1 VTTAAKGSAV
11 LALNEVEGGNDRWRK
26 TSSGING
33 VSRDGRW
40 LAIFR
45 NFSSSLYV
53 YEMPELKSVA
63 KLAALGN
70 ILRFDFSPSGAELAI
85 TSRTRV
91 EFWSTSDWK
100 RTHVVTNFTGANFTG
115 ALYTPDGRG
124 IWLTKDALTAG
135 LHDARTL
142 EPLMLLP
149 AGTLPLALSA
159 DGRQLAVSVDARRL
173 QVWDLD
179 KVHARL
185 RELGLD
191 WESIPVPTIR
201 PSH

>member
-1 VTTAAKGSAV
+1 V
-11 LALNEVEGGNDRWRK
+11 LALNEVEDGNDRWRK

-40 LAIFR
+40 LAIFG

-70 ILRFDFSPSGAELAI
+70 IIDFDFSPSGAELAI
-85 TSRTRV
+85 TSRTKV
-91 EFWSTSDWK
+91 EFWSTSNWK
-100 RTHVVTNFTGANFTG
+100 RTHIVTNFTGANFTR
-115 ALYTPDGRG
+115 ALYAPDGRG

-135 LHDARTL
+135 LYETHTL
-142 EPLMLLP
+142 QPLLLLP
-149 AGTLPLALSA
+149 ADTLPLALSV

-173 QVWDLD
+173 QIWDLD
-179 KVHARL
+179 KVRARF
-185 RELGLD
+185 RKLGID
-191 WESIPVPTIR
+191 WESIPLPAAPASR
-201 PSH
+201 